1 MLLKEI
7 LDIYNLL
14 DSAHADG
21 NSIKTHLLRIRS
33 DANVE
38 VVPIVTPKGSTDII
52 RILVKGKNGRSQ
64 NGTAPTIGLMG
75 WLGGIGARPDAVG
88 YVSDGDGA
96 LAALSVAA
104 KLLDMQNKGDFLE
117 GDVYLATRKSP
128 LFCISRIKAT
138 SWKAMFIWLPI
149 SVLQLPPGLTILFL
163 SWIPSHSVSVSRKR
177 LLLAP
182 SIWMP

>member
-1 MLLKEI
+1 ML
-7 LDIYNLL
+7 
-14 DSAHADG
+14 
-21 NSIKTHLLRIRS
+21 
-33 DANVE
+33 
-38 VVPIVTPKGSTDII
+38 
-52 RILVKGKNGRSQ
+52 
-64 NGTAPTIGLMG
+64 
-75 WLGGIGARPDAVG
+75 VG

-104 KLLDMQNKGDFLE
+104 KLLDMQNKG
-117 GDVYLATRKSP
+117 GSP
-128 LFCISRIKAT
+128 R
-138 SWKAMFIWLPI
+138 KAMFIWLPI

>member
-104 KLLDMQNKGDFLE
+104 KLLDMQNKGDFL
-117 GDVYLATRKSP
+117 R
-128 LFCISRIKAT
+128 
-138 SWKAMFIWLPI
+138 
-149 SVLQLPPGLTILFL
+149 
-163 SWIPSHSVSVSRKR
+163 
-177 LLLAP
+177 
-182 SIWMP
+182 